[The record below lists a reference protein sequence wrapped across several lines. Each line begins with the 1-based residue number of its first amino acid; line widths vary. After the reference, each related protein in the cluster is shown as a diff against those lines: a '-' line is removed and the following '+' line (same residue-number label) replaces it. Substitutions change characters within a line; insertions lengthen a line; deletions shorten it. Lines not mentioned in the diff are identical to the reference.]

1 MLAILFD
8 ALTFHEGALS
18 IAAGAAAV
26 ALVYLVILCVIL
38 PLYFKFGAEK
48 ARLLSTLAFLIPFF
62 ATFFLLPYV
71 QIPEGAAIPWVA
83 VCIGAFG
90 LTVLIVT
97 LSYWVS
103 TVLYKGREF

>member
-1 MLAILFD
+1 MLAIVFD

-71 QIPEGAAIPWVA
+71 QIPEGVTIPWVA

-103 TVLYKGREF
+103 TVLYRGREF